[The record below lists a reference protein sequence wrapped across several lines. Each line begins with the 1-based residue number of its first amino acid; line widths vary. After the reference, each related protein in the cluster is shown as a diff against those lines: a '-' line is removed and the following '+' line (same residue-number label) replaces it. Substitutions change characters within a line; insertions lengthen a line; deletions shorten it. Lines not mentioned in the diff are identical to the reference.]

1 MSKKNVVG
9 LGAVVLLVASVVVFS
24 GCEKSKAAQVAK
36 KDVVATVGNKVI
48 TMQDVDAR
56 IAKMPAYYQNML
68 KDRKKDVLEDMVL
81 EILFYN
87 EAKKR
92 GLQNDKEVKEM
103 VEEAQKK
110 IMVSK
115 LVRDE
120 IETKVSVSDKE
131 AEAYYNAHKEE
142 FNIPERW
149 KASHILVKTEDEA
162 KAVLADIAKG
172 KSFEDEAKEK
182 SQDTSAKKGGDLG
195 YFTKGQMVPEFED
208 AVVKLDVGQTS
219 GIVKSQFGYHII
231 KLVDKKPAQPQE
243 FKDASER
250 IKNELLATKRRDA
263 FDKIVAGLKART
275 KVTTNDSLFETAP
288 KTEDK

>member
-103 VEEAQKK
+103 LEEAQKK